1 MSEVSTFGLI
11 ADYVKI
17 KLLVA
22 ISQVLQKSI
31 HVIIINCL
39 ILT

>member
-1 MSEVSTFGLI
+1 MNEVSTFGLI
-11 ADYVKI
+11 ADYLKI
-17 KLLVA
+17 KLLIA

-31 HVIIINCL
+31 HVIIIIYI

>member
-1 MSEVSTFGLI
+1 MSEVSTLGFI

-17 KLLVA
+17 KFLIA

-31 HVIIINCL
+31 HVIII
-39 ILT
+39 IYIIPT